1 MKKSKSNQPPL
12 THFFHSG
19 WIILVFNVRPP
30 FQPLLTSSPPP
41 TTHSLDTSI
50 IQPQHLQPM
59 DSTRGPL
66 VIFFSNYFLKSMLF
80 YIVFFLSLFIFKWK
94 ILLSF
99 ILFRKNNNF
108 CMHLNFKYFSHLS
121 IIFFNYLYRLTLFKK
136 KTIYFQILF
145 IISCLT

>member
-1 MKKSKSNQPPL
+1 LLLPNFLPYLKKIINKSIIINKKKNHPYTKTLLSTSSHHYQPALNQYIQPWPPMKKSKSNQPPL

-80 YIVFFLSLFIFKWK
+80 YIVFFLSLFIFK
-94 ILLSF
+94 
-99 ILFRKNNNF
+99 
-108 CMHLNFKYFSHLS
+108 
-121 IIFFNYLYRLTLFKK
+121 
-136 KTIYFQILF
+136 
-145 IISCLT
+145 